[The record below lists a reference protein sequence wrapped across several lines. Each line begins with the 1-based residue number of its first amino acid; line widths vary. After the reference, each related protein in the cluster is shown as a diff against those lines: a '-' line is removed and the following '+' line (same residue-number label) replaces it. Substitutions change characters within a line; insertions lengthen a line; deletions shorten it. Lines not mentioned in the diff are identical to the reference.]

1 MSRHDQHE
9 RSQPSNSTLPFSA
22 FLPFV
27 AGIAAGLLMRFVF
40 SKGEGDP
47 LSVMSG
53 AFVFGAPLLIGA
65 VTVFVAERLAP
76 RGLGYY
82 AASGALAVILFIFGT
97 MLIMIEG
104 LICAALISPLFA
116 LLGAVGGLIMGAA
129 CRLARYTMKAL
140 HSFLLLPLLLMAF
153 EVGTELPTR
162 IYAIE
167 RSTVINAPRQVVWR
181 QLQSVPAIDERE
193 VEDAWVFRIGVPV
206 PQSATPSRESVPARR
221 ITMGKHV
228 YFDQVIEDSRE
239 NEFVRWSYRF
249 YGDSFPAR
257 AMDDHVR
264 IGGSYFD
271 LIDTSYTLL
280 PEGSQTRLI
289 VRFQY
294 RLSTRFNWYAGP
306 VLQHLLENAADTYL
320 DLYRD
325 RASRA
330 AAMSAAMRLMHHPL

>member
-1 MSRHDQHE
+1 MSRQDEHE
-9 RSQPSNSTLPFSA
+9 RSPGANSTLPFSA
-22 FLPFV
+22 FYPFLS
-27 AGIAAGLLMRFVF
+27 GIAVGLLMRFVF

-65 VTVFVAERLAP
+65 VTVFVAECLAP

-82 AASGALAVILFIFGT
+82 AASGAVAVILFVLGT

-129 CRLARYTMKAL
+129 CRIGRHVIKAL

-153 EVGTELPTR
+153 EANTELPTR

-167 RSTVINAPRQVVWR
+167 RSALIDAPSQVVWH
-181 QLQSVPAIDERE
+181 QLQSIPAIDERE

-228 YFDQVIEDSRE
+228 YFDQLIEESRE
-239 NEFVRWSYRF
+239 NEYVRWSYRF
-249 YGDSFPAR
+249 YEDSFPAR

-280 PEGSQTRLI
+280 PEQSQTRLV

-306 VLQHLLENAADTYL
+306 VLEHLLENAADTYL
-320 DLYRD
+320 NLYRD
-325 RASRA
+325 RASR
-330 AAMSAAMRLMHHPL
+330 SAAMRSVSHSL

>member
-1 MSRHDQHE
+1 MSRHDEHQ
-9 RSQPSNSTLPFSA
+9 RPQPASSTLPFSA
-22 FLPFV
+22 FFPFL
-27 AGIAAGLLMRFVF
+27 AGIAVGLLMRFVF
-40 SKGEGDP
+40 SEGEGDP

-82 AASGALAVILFIFGT
+82 AASGAVAVILFVLGT

-129 CRLARYTMKAL
+129 CRLGRHIMKTL
-140 HSFLLLPLLLMAF
+140 HSFLLLPLVLMAF
-153 EVGTELPTR
+153 ESNTELPTR
-162 IYAIE
+162 IYWIE
-167 RSTVINAPRQVVWR
+167 RSTLIDAPTHVVWR
-181 QLQSVPAIDERE
+181 QLQSIPAIDERE
-193 VEDAWVFRIGVPV
+193 VADAWVFRIGVPV
-206 PQSATPSRESVPARR
+206 PQSATPSREPVPARR

-228 YFDQVIEDSRE
+228 YFDQVLEESRE
-239 NEFVRWSYRF
+239 NEYVRWSYRF
-249 YGDSFPAR
+249 YEDSFPAR

-280 PEGSQTRLI
+280 PEQSQTRLV

-294 RLSTRFNWYAGP
+294 RVSTRFNWYAGP
-306 VLQHLLENAADTYL
+306 VLEHLLENAADTYL

-330 AAMSAAMRLMHHPL
+330 AAMRLVNHPL